1 MDKYSNEKNNKLI
14 NLLNKSIKYFEILSQ
29 KMDNFHKSIIVQKKE
44 ELNSNFTQKKS
55 QSRAFKSNLM
65 NITSRKLSKPLVNNK
80 ENKKIYSIKNH
91 YMPNIV
97 TEDLEIKDSKLISFL
112 SKNGINSE
120 SNHKK
125 TIHIQFNRKI
135 KKYKNETNVDRNDI
149 VYNKTTFVNSNKKI
163 EENLSLLINKN
174 ISVINNNY
182 FEEQNKNKNVNIK
195 KKIFLNG
202 LKKRNKS
209 NYTKSIKS
217 INYILKTP
225 KKLNETQKFPKNINI
240 IKNKIIPLS
249 QNHEANSFKFAFS
262 ESPKSTFNKSPANT
276 EGNEK
281 IKERKGNLNFLKK
294 NEIISKRKQIKINKN
309 FSNNKKGISI
319 FGYKNNKYIIRNQF
333 YEIALNEKIKT
344 DNSAKEKEKEDNFNK
359 TYSKENKPIDNLL
372 SKTNEQTL
380 ENKNFNS
387 TINNV
392 LHFNEINHIL
402 NRFIKR
408 SPIKNQSKN
417 ESSNYNEEKN
427 SNNHNK
433 INNIVSKKNT
443 SLKINWDNMINK
455 KKSFL
460 KINNNIKSQKKIN
473 GLKIKKDYIK
483 GKNSIKGINLE
494 IKRNKI
500 KFQNKK
506 ERKNKLYQILKCDN
520 FIGIIFS
527 FCENDINLLN
537 KITMISKDIFRRIKP
552 FIYKKIYNRINNS
565 NEKNKIKIY
574 LMKSNSSLINLSSSI
589 LYIKYNE
596 LLFQNSKYD
605 IDIKKDLTRT
615 FPDNILFQYGNIY
628 YNKLYHILISYS
640 NLNKNIGYVQGINY
654 LAAHIINIFED
665 EIDALIFLDALINKL
680 NLDKILYNN
689 LNNKYYDKISNN
701 INLFIIDK
709 LPKLYKYL
717 SDIKLNIDFFTTSWI
732 LTLFSDSMETELL
745 SIIWDYMIIF
755 GWKFVK
761 HFIVNILL
769 IFENDIL
776 NTTQNKLTHLK
787 KNILRNE
794 KFKNNFRKILIGT
807 EEMLINDVNIV

>member
-1 MDKYSNEKNNKLI
+1 
-14 NLLNKSIKYFEILSQ
+14 
-29 KMDNFHKSIIVQKKE
+29 V
-44 ELNSNFTQKKS
+44 
-55 QSRAFKSNLM
+55 
-65 NITSRKLSKPLVNNK
+65 VN
-80 ENKKIYSIKNH
+80 
-91 YMPNIV
+91 
-97 TEDLEIKDSKLISFL
+97 
-112 SKNGINSE
+112 
-120 SNHKK
+120 
-125 TIHIQFNRKI
+125 
-135 KKYKNETNVDRNDI
+135 
-149 VYNKTTFVNSNKKI
+149 
-163 EENLSLLINKN
+163 
-174 ISVINNNY
+174 NNNY

-225 KKLNETQKFPKNINI
+225 KKLNETQKLPKNINI

-262 ESPKSTFNKSPANT
+262 ESPKSTFNKSPVNT

-294 NEIISKRKQIKINKN
+294 NEIISKRKPIKINKN

-408 SPIKNQSKN
+408 SPFKNQSKN

-494 IKRNKI
+494 IKKNKI

-527 FCENDINLLN
+527 FCKNDINLLN

-565 NEKNKIKIY
+565 NNEKNKIKIY
-574 LMKSNSSLINLSSSI
+574 LMKNNSSLVNLSSSI

-680 NLDKILYNN
+680 NLDKILDNN

-761 HFIVNILL
+761 YFIVNILL
-769 IFENDIL
+769 IFERDIL
-776 NTTQNKLTHLK
+776 NTTQNELTYLK